1 MGRDCRGAAVTV
13 LTLQWQGLSRT
24 LCSCTHVNM
33 YFQHLPSRSLMC
45 IGVCVCYVNRVVTNS
60 LQLRSCIHV
69 VLALTLMCIGVC
81 IDRVF
86 TNSLQLRS
94 CGHVFLTLVCTGV
107 YINKVFKDSMQLRS
121 CIHVAEM
128 QTCRYLLVV
137 LTSSTHQQYL
147 LVVLTSSTHQQYLLV
162 VLSSG
167 TYLQYLVV
175 VPIAVVPSTT
185 SKYHYQ
191 VLLDRKTVNIRVQCS
206 DVALE

>member
-1 MGRDCRGAAVTV
+1 MAWGTFLHGPRVPRRGGDCPYAAMARALTNSLQLHSCKHVFLA
-13 LTLQWQGLSRT
+13 LTLTIPHVYRCVCVMLIEWSRT
-24 LCSCTHVNM
+24 LCSCAHVHMQFWHSPSCVQVCVFIDFSRTLCSCAHVDM
-33 YFQHLPSRSLMC
+33 YFSC
-45 IGVCVCYVNRVVTNS
+45 VNRMFKDS
-60 LQLRSCIHV
+60 LQLRSC
-69 VLALTLMCIGVC
+69 
-81 IDRVF
+81 R
-86 TNSLQLRS
+86 
-94 CGHVFLTLVCTGV
+94 
-107 YINKVFKDSMQLRS
+107 
-121 CIHVAEM
+121 HVAQM

-185 SKYHYQ
+185 GKYHYQ
-191 VLLDRKTVNIRVQCS
+191 VLLDRKTVIIRVQCS